1 MKEVIFMALKSCN
14 KVDTNTYELEVTVA
28 ADVFAEATKQA
39 YLKQRKSIQI
49 PGFRKGKASQ
59 GMIEKVY
66 GEGVFYED
74 ALEIVFPEA
83 VQAAVDEAELHIVDQ
98 PFDLDVPVMSK
109 SEGVEMKM
117 KVTTYPEVTLGE
129 YKGLEAEYGSEEA
142 TDEDIDGEIKALQ
155 ERNSRLITV
164 EDAAAEMGDTAE
176 IDFEGFVD
184 GEAFEGGKGENFPLE
199 LGSGQFIPG
208 FEEQVAGH
216 QTGDEF
222 DVNVT
227 FPEEYTEE
235 LAGKDAVFKCK
246 VNEIKRKELPEVD
259 DDFVKDVDDEAE
271 TVEQLREKL
280 GKQITERKAEAAK
293 RDFENTL
300 IEQVIDNMEAEIPQ
314 CMIDQKADDLVQ
326 DYAYRLQMQGLDLN
340 TYLQYLGQ
348 TMDQFKAQFADSA
361 AKQVKISLALE
372 AIVKAEGIEATD
384 EDVDAEIEKLAAQ
397 YDMAADQIRAA
408 VPTDQIKTDIV
419 NNKAVD
425 LIVESAVRK

>member
-1 MKEVIFMALKSCN
+1 MALKSCN
-14 KVDTNTYELEVTVA
+14 KVDTNTYELEVTVDA
-28 ADVFAEATKQA
+28 EVFAEATKKA
-39 YLKQRKSIQI
+39 YLKQRKSIQL

-59 GMIEKVY
+59 GMVEKVY

-74 ALEIVFPEA
+74 ALELVFPEA
-83 VQAAVDEAELHIVDQ
+83 VQAAVEEAELHLVDQ
-98 PFDLDVPVMSK
+98 PFDLEVPVMSK
-109 SEGVEMKM
+109 TDGVEMKM

-129 YKGLEAEYGSEEA
+129 YKGLEAEYGEEEA
-142 TDEDIDGEIKALQ
+142 TDEDVDNEIKSLQ

-216 QTGDEF
+216 KVDDEF

-235 LAGKDAVFKCK
+235 LAGKEAVFKCK
-246 VNEIKRKELPEVD
+246 IHEIKRKELPEVD

-280 GKQITERKAEAAK
+280 AKQIAERKAESAK
-293 RDFENTL
+293 REFENAL
-300 IEQVIDNMEAEIPQ
+300 MDQVVENMEAEIPQ
-314 CMIDQKADDLVQ
+314 CMFDQKADDLVQ

-348 TMDQFKAQFADSA
+348 TMDEFKAQFADGA
-361 AKQVKISLALE
+361 EKQVKISLALE
-372 AIVKAEGIEATD
+372 AVVKAEGLEATD
-384 EDVDAEIEKLAAQ
+384 EEYEAEIAKLAEQ
-397 YDMAADQIRAA
+397 YGMEADQIKAA
-408 VPTDQIKTDIV
+408 VPADQVKTDIV

-425 LIVESAVRK
+425 LIVASATKK

>member
-1 MKEVIFMALKSCN
+1 MALKSCN
-14 KVDTNTYELEVTVA
+14 KVDTNTYELEVTVDA
-28 ADVFAEATKQA
+28 EVFTDATKKA

-74 ALEIVFPEA
+74 ALELVFPDA
-83 VQAAVDEAELHIVDQ
+83 VQAAVNEAELHIVDQ

-109 SEGVEMKM
+109 AEGVEMKM

-129 YKGLEAEYGSEEA
+129 YKGLEAEYGEEEA
-142 TDEDIDGEIKALQ
+142 TDEDIDNEIKALQ

-216 QTGDEF
+216 KVDDEF

-227 FPEEYTEE
+227 FPEEYAEE

-246 VNEIKRKELPEVD
+246 IHEIKRKELPEVD

-280 GKQITERKAEAAK
+280 SKQITERKAESAK
-293 RDFENTL
+293 RDFENAL
-300 IEQVIDNMEAEIPQ
+300 MDQVVDNMEAEIPQ
-314 CMIDQKADDLVQ
+314 CMFDQKADDLVQ

-348 TMDQFKAQFADSA
+348 TIDQFKAQFADGA
-361 AKQVKISLALE
+361 QKQVKISLALE

-384 EDVDAEIEKLAAQ
+384 EELDAEIAKLAEQ
-397 YDMAADQIRAA
+397 YGMEADQIKAA
-408 VPTDQIKTDIV
+408 VPADQIKTDIV

-425 LIVESAVRK
+425 LIVASAVKK

>member
-1 MKEVIFMALKSCN
+1 MALKSCN
-14 KVDTNTYELEVTVA
+14 KVDTNTYELEVTVDA
-28 ADVFAEATKQA
+28 EVFTEATKKA

-66 GEGVFYED
+66 GESVFFED
-74 ALEIVFPEA
+74 ALELVFPEA

-98 PFDLDVPVMSK
+98 PFDLDVPVMNK
-109 SEGVEMKM
+109 ADGVEMKM

-129 YKGLEAEYGSEEA
+129 YKGLEAEYGEEEA
-142 TDEDIDGEIKALQ
+142 TEEDVDNEIKALQ

-216 QTGDEF
+216 KVDDEF

-227 FPEEYTEE
+227 FPEEYAEE

-246 VNEIKRKELPEVD
+246 IHEIKRKELPEVD

-271 TVEQLREKL
+271 TVADLREKL
-280 GKQITERKAEAAK
+280 SKQIAERKAETAK
-293 RDFENTL
+293 REFENAL
-300 IEQVIDNMEAEIPQ
+300 MDQVVENMEAEIPQ
-314 CMIDQKADDLVQ
+314 CMFDQKADDLVQ

-348 TMDQFKAQFADSA
+348 TVEQFKAQFADGA
-361 AKQVKISLALE
+361 EKQVKIALALE
-372 AIVKAEGIEATD
+372 AIVKAEGLEATD
-384 EDVDAEIEKLAAQ
+384 EELEAEINKLAEQ
-397 YDMAADQIRAA
+397 YGMEADQIKAA
-408 VPTDQIKTDIV
+408 VPADQIKTDIV

-425 LIVESAVRK
+425 LVVASAVKK